1 MRGSRLVGL
10 LSMIITRVSGWGVEE
25 QEGSDNNKEKKT
37 AVANAR
43 VAYISD
49 SPGRSGRADLRFS
62 SCGWWRE
69 RRRLFRGHYWTAS
82 FCHIRWGS
90 RDRFHVRRGGT
101 RRRRLRA
108 ELISP
113 GMMAREPGIEM

>member
-10 LSMIITRVSGWGVEE
+10 LSMIITRVSGSGFEE
-25 QEGSDNNKEKKT
+25 QERSDNNKEKKT

-43 VAYISD
+43 IAYISD
-49 SPGRSGRADLRFS
+49 SPGRSGRAGLRFS
-62 SCGWWRE
+62 NCGLWRE
-69 RRRLFRGHYWTAS
+69 RIKPFPEHYWTAS

-90 RDRFHVRRGGT
+90 IDRFHGQRSGT

-113 GMMAREPGIEM
+113 GMMAR